1 MLKPNRFH
9 ASAFALTLVGLA
21 AAHAHLDEARP
32 QRNAVVSESPQVV
45 ELDFTMAVEIRFSTF
60 KVYRL
65 DVAQEALP
73 SDLSRPEER
82 ELMRL
87 NALAAELAQAV
98 LASGDVPSNSVRLGA
113 AVEPESGTSRTV
125 RMQLD
130 DELEPGVYVVLWEVL
145 AIDTHWTNDHLLF
158 VLAP

>member
-1 MLKPNRFH
+1 MLKSSRFH
-9 ASAFALTLVGLA
+9 VAAFALMLFGLA

-32 QRNAVVSESPQVV
+32 QPGAVVSEPPQVV
-45 ELDFTMAVEIRFSTF
+45 ELGFTMAVEVRFSTF

-73 SDLSRPEER
+73 SDPSRPEER

-98 LASGDVPSNSVRLGA
+98 LADGDVPSNAVRLGA

-130 DELEPGVYVVLWEVL
+130 EELEPGVYVVVWEVL

-158 VLAP
+158 LLAP